1 MSWIRLPGALSASP
15 VVINLERRFG
25 LIGYARLL
33 KMLELLAVSPTRE
46 EGTVAMPLSDWLD
59 ALQAPH
65 DELFTLLNALRQSS
79 WLNYSHGDDPGS
91 PLVVDFLQADS
102 FLPESTPILLQ
113 SGEQWAFWC
122 ETELNMPR
130 HVTGDPYTQQ
140 LFRRWC
146 ASNVTV
152 TEMLEACEAATKGAV
167 VSLSPDSLHTQL
179 QAVRGERLKKAR
191 S

>member
-1 MSWIRLPGALSASP
+1 MSWIRLPGALSATP

-46 EGTVAMPLSDWLD
+46 EGAVAMPLSDWLD

-79 WLNYSHGDDPGS
+79 WLNYSIDDDPGA

-146 ASNVTV
+146 AANVTV
-152 TEMLEACEAATKGAV
+152 TEMLEACEAATQGAV
-167 VSLSPDSLHTQL
+167 VSLSPDSLHAQL
-179 QAVRGERLKKAR
+179 QAVRTERLKKAR
-191 S
+191 G

>member
-1 MSWIRLPGALSASP
+1 MSWLRLSGSLSAES

-33 KMLELLAVSPTRE
+33 KMLELLAVSPARE
-46 EGTVAMPLSDWLD
+46 EGVVSMPLSDWLD

-65 DELFTLLNALRQSS
+65 DELFTFLNALRQSS
-79 WLNYSHGDDPGS
+79 WLSYSHGDDPGS
-91 PLVVDFLQADS
+91 PLVVDFLQADN

-152 TEMLEACEAATKGAV
+152 TEMHAACEAATKGGV
-167 VSLSPDSLHTQL
+167 VSLRPDSLHAHL
-179 QAVRGERLKKAR
+179 QAIRGDRLKKAR
-191 S
+191 G